1 MKSENH
7 LVIYC
12 DGACTGNPG
21 PGGWGA
27 ILLMGVVWKKQVA
40 GFENPTTNNRM
51 ELSAA
56 INSLKAAVDLHQKG
70 ELPHPLELIYVYTD
84 SMYVRNGITD
94 WIIKWKRNGWRDGK
108 IKNQDLWMQL
118 DSISKDLP
126 IKWEW
131 VRGHSGNV
139 YNEMADN
146 IARNSIKKG
155 LNIK

>member
-1 MKSENH
+1 MKK
-7 LVIYC
+7 LIYT
-12 DGACTGNPG
+12 DGSSSGNPG
-21 PGGWGA
+21 PGGYAA
-27 ILLMGVVWKKQVA
+27 IISDGEKVLEIGGYEEK
-40 GFENPTTNNRM
+40 TTNNRM

-70 ELPHPLELIYVYTD
+70 QLPHPLELIYVYTD